1 MFRSFRRFHSSS
13 RRYLSSYSSLIDI
26 KPNILTA
33 LRSHRP
39 VVALESTIITHGM
52 PYPHNLETAAEVEE
66 IIRQENAIPATI
78 AILNGR
84 IKVGLSPEELVVLAR
99 PDNQQSV
106 KVSRRDMAY
115 VVSNQMN
122 GGTTVAGT
130 LIIAN
135 MVGINVFATGGIG
148 GVHRDGNVTMD
159 VSADLVELG
168 RNPVA
173 VVASGVKSILDIPK
187 TLEFL
192 ETQGVC
198 VASYQSSN
206 KDFPA
211 FYTRKS
217 GSTAPYNFASPSEA
231 AEVINGN
238 LNLGLRSGILI
249 AAPVPEEWA
258 MNEDEINLAI
268 KNALELAETNDIRGK
283 EITPFLL
290 SKIAEITKGRSL
302 DTNIALIKNNAKI
315 AAQIAVEL
323 AKLKASTQP
332 EKKCEIK
339 SSAGNDFV
347 VSDRSNKVPVV
358 VGASVIDLSYTIADD
373 DLKFN
378 GATYHSKLQTFGGGV
393 GRNIAEAISKLY
405 GCVHFISVVGND
417 QNGDYLKTLLP
428 PDCRRYVVT
437 SEAKSTASF
446 ILILDR
452 SGDCKLIVG
461 NTEINNYITP
471 ELIIKN
477 EKIIQRAPVV
487 VFDAN
492 INLDC
497 IGTILELC
505 SKYNVPAFFEPT
517 DMRKAHIPFEL
528 PYTLIKQIKFISPNI
543 HELNVIAKC
552 LRYEDDYPDPTAD
565 NYVSDKKLFAS
576 LMRVTKFVNEKIE
589 NVIVTMGPIGILIAR
604 RGNAKDSVYDQN
616 GRYVPEL
623 CTNERQFHLYE
634 TKRIEEI
641 VNVSGA
647 GDSWTSGFV
656 SAMVQGLPEDVC
668 VSVGFEASKR
678 ALMSSSPVATE
689 YFDQNNS
696 CWSNG
701 AEVKNF

>member
-1 MFRSFRRFHSSS
+1 MFRLFNRFHTSN

-52 PYPHNLETAAEVEE
+52 PYPHNLETAVEVEE

-99 PDNQQSV
+99 TDNNQQSV

-115 VVSNQMN
+115 VMSKQVN

-130 LIIAN
+130 LIVAN

-217 GSTAPYNFASPSEA
+217 GSTAPYNFSSPLEA

-238 LNLGLRSGILI
+238 LNLGLGSGILI

-258 MNEDEINLAI
+258 MNENDINLAI
-268 KNALELAETNDIRGK
+268 KNALELAETNDVRGK

-332 EKKCEIK
+332 KKKCEIK
-339 SSAGNDFV
+339 SNAVNDFV
-347 VSDRSNKVPVV
+347 VSDKSNKVPQK
-358 VGASVIDLSYTIADD
+358 SVLRLSPKSTDVRFLNVKLTKPPSEDVDISFMVF
-373 DLKFN
+373 KFKFPN
-378 GATYHSKLQTFGGGV
+378 RS
-393 GRNIAEAISKLY
+393 
-405 GCVHFISVVGND
+405 
-417 QNGDYLKTLLP
+417 TLGTSEP
-428 PDCRRYVVT
+428 PD
-437 SEAKSTASF
+437 
-446 ILILDR
+446 
-452 SGDCKLIVG
+452 
-461 NTEINNYITP
+461 
-471 ELIIKN
+471 
-477 EKIIQRAPVV
+477 
-487 VFDAN
+487 
-492 INLDC
+492 
-497 IGTILELC
+497 
-505 SKYNVPAFFEPT
+505 
-517 DMRKAHIPFEL
+517 
-528 PYTLIKQIKFISPNI
+528 
-543 HELNVIAKC
+543 
-552 LRYEDDYPDPTAD
+552 
-565 NYVSDKKLFAS
+565 
-576 LMRVTKFVNEKIE
+576 IE
-589 NVIVTMGPIGILIAR
+589 NLNNTNFEIL
-604 RGNAKDSVYDQN
+604 
-616 GRYVPEL
+616 P
-623 CTNERQFHLYE
+623 
-634 TKRIEEI
+634 
-641 VNVSGA
+641 
-647 GDSWTSGFV
+647 
-656 SAMVQGLPEDVC
+656 
-668 VSVGFEASKR
+668 
-678 ALMSSSPVATE
+678 
-689 YFDQNNS
+689 
-696 CWSNG
+696 
-701 AEVKNF
+701 